1 MATTATGGRKRQ
13 VWGVRAMGT
22 MGVIGEDV
30 AALPWRKE
38 NRNVGLESRKSFRVC
53 REERHMKS
61 SPL

>member
-1 MATTATGGRKRQ
+1 MRI
-13 VWGVRAMGT
+13 

-30 AALPWRKE
+30 AVLPWRKE
-38 NRNVGLESRKSFRVC
+38 NWNVGLENRKPFSVC